1 MIRLI
6 AVVMVLGGLVAGTA
20 CSGEPPPSRQDV
32 LVALTETVIVP
43 QFQSVADEMNNLR
56 EALETL
62 CASPSAENLRSARD
76 AWRDARA
83 PWMRSQAMWFGPVMD
98 RRSRSLVDWSP
109 VDGERI
115 EATLASRDAIA
126 AADVRDFLGSTQR
139 GLGAIEYLL
148 FGDDAKIVASLRGP
162 QALRCQYLAA
172 LGDVVASETGGV
184 LADWAGSDS
193 DSSGYD
199 GYFNG
204 TAPVALLDENAVA
217 ELVQTSVFL
226 IRSVADMGLGQ
237 ALGVDGG
244 VPDVEAIPGGAGNNA
259 VANLRNQLLGMQLIY
274 VGASGEGKAGMGLSA
289 LVQPLSNDTDAR
301 MRDGF
306 AQAAATIDLLEEPLL
321 TSIAEDP
328 GPAQAAYQR
337 LKELQRVLNTE
348 VVSLLGVTVGF
359 SDTDGDG
366 G

>member
-1 MIRLI
+1 
-6 AVVMVLGGLVAGTA
+6 
-20 CSGEPPPSRQDV
+20 
-32 LVALTETVIVP
+32 
-43 QFQSVADEMNNLR
+43 
-56 EALETL
+56 
-62 CASPSAENLRSARD
+62 
-76 AWRDARA
+76 
-83 PWMRSQAMWFGPVMD
+83 MWFGPVMD

-301 MRDGF
+301 MRDGLVH
-306 AQAAATIDLLEEPLL
+306 ALSAIDLLEEPLL
-321 TSIAEDP
+321 TSVAEDP
-328 GPAQAAYQR
+328 GPAQTTYQR

-359 SDTDGDG
+359 ADNDGDG

>member
-1 MIRLI
+1 MKRLI
-6 AVVMVLGGLVAGTA
+6 AVVVVMGGLLAATA

-43 QFQSVADEMNNLR
+43 QFKSVADEMNNLR

-62 CASPSAENLRSARD
+62 CASPSAENLRSARE

-83 PWMRSQAMWFGPVMD
+83 PWMQSQAMWFGPVMD

-109 VDGERI
+109 VNGERI

-139 GLGAIEYLL
+139 GLGAIEYLI
-148 FGDDAKIVASLRGP
+148 FGDDAKIVASLGGP
-162 QALRCQYLAA
+162 QALRCQYLVA
-172 LGDVVASETGGV
+172 LGDVVASETDGV
-184 LADWAGSDS
+184 LADWTGSDS

-199 GYFNG
+199 AYFNG

-217 ELVQTSVFL
+217 ELVRTWVFL
-226 IRSVADMGLGQ
+226 IRSVTDMGLGQ

-244 VPDVEAIPGGAGNNA
+244 VPDPDAVPGGLGNNA
-259 VANLRNQLLGMQLIY
+259 VANLRNQVLGMQLVY
-274 VGASGEGKAGMGLSA
+274 VGGGGGGSASMGLSA
-289 LVQPLSNDTDAR
+289 LVRPLSNDTDTR
-301 MRDGF
+301 MRDGLVH
-306 AQAAATIDLLEEPLL
+306 ALAAIDLLEGPLL
-321 TSIAEDP
+321 TSIAADP
-328 GPAQAAYQR
+328 APAQTTYRR

-359 SDTDGDG
+359 SDSDGDG